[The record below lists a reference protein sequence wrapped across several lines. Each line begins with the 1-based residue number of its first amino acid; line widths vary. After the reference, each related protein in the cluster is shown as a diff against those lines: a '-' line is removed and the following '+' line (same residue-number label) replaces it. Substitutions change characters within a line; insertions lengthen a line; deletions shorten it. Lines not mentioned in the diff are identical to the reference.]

1 MTSYWERIDGF
12 RSPGE
17 VLRFQSW
24 IAAQVVSGMAIKVPV
39 SAPYI
44 GGGFDE
50 EWYQHL
56 DSGEIWRLV
65 KPDFPFT
72 GLFQLVAGGNTD

>member
-1 MTSYWERIDGF
+1 MTNYWEKIDGF

-17 VLRFQSW
+17 VLRFEAW
-24 IAAQVVSGMAIKVPV
+24 IMEQIAGGTAIKVPV
-39 SAPYI
+39 SAPYSV
-44 GGGFDE
+44 GGFDE
-50 EWYQHL
+50 EWFQHL

-72 GLFQLVAGGNTD
+72 GLFERVADWNAD